1 VSLLQLRPDRDR
13 LEQQGQR
20 RRAWFDIRDAIG
32 RVRETELR
40 TLIGG
45 LEHALAA

>member
-1 VSLLQLRPDRDR
+1 VYLLQVRHERNR
-13 LEQQGQR
+13 WQEQGQR
-20 RRAWFDIRDAIG
+20 RRAWFDVRDAIE